1 MNIVG
6 LLLFC
11 LNGTIWKNMD
21 LCVAFATY
29 FYLFCVPCL
38 SSVQARSQQ
47 DQTQDSW
54 APLLLD
60 VSDVC
65 HCSRAANEQPHEIQ
79 QIKQRCNQ
87 NIIILRSG
95 TWLQSLGKENGE
107 TLD

>member
-1 MNIVG
+1 MYP
-6 LLLFC
+6 FS
-11 LNGTIWKNMD
+11 LN
-21 LCVAFATY
+21 ATWTR
-29 FYLFCVPCL
+29 
-38 SSVQARSQQ
+38 VQARSQQ
-47 DQTQDSW
+47 DQSQDSW

-65 HCSRAANEQPHEIQ
+65 HCSRAASEQPHEIQ
-79 QIKQRCNQ
+79 QIKQRSNQ